1 MTKKTLVDSQQL
13 IRATEEYVNQWSG
26 SYKLL
31 YRERDKWGDTDKRR
45 WKSAKAVVYSRLR
58 AQNKEKNKNFWI
70 HTFNNGCIDDFLKKY
85 GLRRYGNRIVFY
97 DCGSFLF
104 KQYLESVVL
113 PAFESE
119 LNITGVKLRTK
130 RVSGMS
136 QDLFDWEKAE
146 IKEGGQLDK
155 DSN

>member
-1 MTKKTLVDSQQL
+1 MTKKSLIDKDTL
-13 IRATEEYVNQWSG
+13 IRETEEYVNQWAG

-31 YRERDKWGDTDKRR
+31 YKERDKWGDLDKRR
-45 WKSAKAVVYSRLR
+45 WKNAKAVVYARLR

-70 HTFNNGCIDDFLKKY
+70 QTFNNGCIDEFLKKY
-85 GLRRYGNRIVFY
+85 GLRRYGNRIAFY

-104 KQYLESVVL
+104 KQYLENVVL

-119 LNITGVKLRTK
+119 LNIKGVKLRTK
-130 RVSGMS
+130 RISGMS

-146 IKEGGQLDK
+146 ILDEGG
-155 DSN
+155 SN